1 MDDDALGPQRRT
13 RHSFLLN
20 SEMIDMVHNLFC
32 WAPVELA
39 VLKPEKQQYPQ
50 LVRYS
55 LLQETGWKG
64 QISLMFLLLKIQN
77 CALSSLRLKALL

>member
-20 SEMIDMVHNLFC
+20 SEMADMVHNLFC

-39 VLKPEKQQYPQ
+39 VLKPVRQQHPE
-50 LVRYS
+50 LVRYN
-55 LLQETGWKG
+55 LLEATGW
-64 QISLMFLLLKIQN
+64 QE
-77 CALSSLRLKALL
+77 

>member
-20 SEMIDMVHNLFC
+20 SEMADMVRNLFC

-39 VLKPEKQQYPQ
+39 VLKPE
-50 LVRYS
+50 R
-55 LLQETGWKG
+55 
-64 QISLMFLLLKIQN
+64 
-77 CALSSLRLKALL
+77 